1 MRKKA
6 FIKNLFVFSL
16 VVIYILYG
24 VSRHA
29 SSEMFIISIPI
40 VLFLLTLLLLEKRKS
55 RKKENYHHEQVVAI
69 YSNEKEAVTAI
80 DKIIE
85 KIKIELADID
95 SDSEQM
101 RSLVNEA
108 VSKLHNNFYGLNAQ
122 SESQKNIVVS
132 LMSDMNDVSQAH
144 DCEEINFKGF
154 VSETETLLDN
164 FMDIVVSTSKE
175 SMGLVYKLDDICGM
189 LGSVDGL
196 LKDMKGIAD
205 KTNLL
210 ALNAAIESAR
220 VGEYGRGFAIVAEEI
235 RELSIRANE
244 FNVRIKDMMTET
256 TSEITEARDTI
267 NTIATNDT
275 AIVIESKQQVAT
287 MMSAIEKLNDKTSK
301 NLSRVNDIAS
311 NINGNV
317 AQVIVSLQFEDIVT
331 QLVDHIKGRS
341 SAIHNIVELLE
352 KGTVTSENSPEE
364 LMHALKWIGTDLL
377 SEANLIV
384 DNTRHK
390 AVLQQNMAVG
400 NVDLF

>member
-1 MRKKA
+1 
-6 FIKNLFVFSL
+6 
-16 VVIYILYG
+16 
-24 VSRHA
+24 
-29 SSEMFIISIPI
+29 MFIISIPI